1 MKNHVTE
8 GRYIHSN
15 LTLGDLASCL
25 IKLCEQLK
33 LCGNVELI
41 L

>member
-8 GRYIHSN
+8 GRYIHSD

-25 IKLCEQLK
+25 IELCEQLK